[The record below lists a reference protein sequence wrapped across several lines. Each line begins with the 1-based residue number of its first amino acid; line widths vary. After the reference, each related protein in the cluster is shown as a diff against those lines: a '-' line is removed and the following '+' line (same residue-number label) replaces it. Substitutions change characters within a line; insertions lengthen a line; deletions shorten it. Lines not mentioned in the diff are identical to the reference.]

1 MKVIMPQ
8 IGMTMQSGAITKW
21 FKEDGERVE
30 KGEPLYQIITE
41 KLDNEIEAVATGTLK
56 IIKKADPEDFIECG
70 EEIAEI
76 IED

>member
-1 MKVIMPQ
+1 M
-8 IGMTMQSGAITKW
+8 
-21 FKEDGERVE
+21 E

-56 IIKKADPEDFIECG
+56 IIKKADPEDFIPCG